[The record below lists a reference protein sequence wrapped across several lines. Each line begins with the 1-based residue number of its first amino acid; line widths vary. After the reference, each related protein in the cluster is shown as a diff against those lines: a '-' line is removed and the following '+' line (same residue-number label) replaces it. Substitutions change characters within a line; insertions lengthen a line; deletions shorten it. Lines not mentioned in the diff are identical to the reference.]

1 MSTGETMT
9 EWKLKVMK
17 KKYNQKDT
25 IIPGPK
31 TLRWGK
37 GSPFRISGFE
47 LVKSPAAQDL
57 RQFFSES
64 CRERFGEAREGKNKL
79 PVQVSWSPSKRKAA
93 DSYRLKV
100 TPTAVRIWAP
110 NRTGLLYALHTLLG
124 MVRTEGKNFFLSPV
138 EVEDGPDFS
147 MRGLSDDISRRQVS
161 TVNDFYRI
169 IRELSRWRYNY
180 YLLYM
185 EDMFRLDRHP
195 AIGAASGALTKDEVR
210 KIVAYGKL
218 WGVEIVPIVQTL
230 GHLEKVL
237 ALPEYQDLSETTQ
250 DPASGHRRVLDI
262 DNPKS
267 YELLSDLF
275 AELFEV
281 FESEYVHIGC
291 DETRMFGTERN
302 KEKADKIGHAA
313 LFIQHLQNVMQI
325 LRPYHKKVM
334 FYADMFN
341 PSLAHT
347 WKVTEDQLRTVR
359 DMGLIF
365 VNWDYEKRFAS
376 QYYPYLHLIQ
386 KQNGSQ
392 IVGPGTF
399 CWQALYPSFEMVR
412 QTSRVFLKLAYEEG
426 LREAFTSSWCDRGDN
441 LRLNNSFVYAQTAQY
456 LWNIGTRNVEDG
468 RTLVQKFCSS
478 YYGIDPAGLADAYEF
493 LGSLPWRFFEVAR
506 HDVRYP
512 DHPNYFPFAH
522 TYLYW
527 SPARP
532 GTGEGKDVRR
542 SQEQIKEINQL
553 LKKLSP
559 LLRTVKR
566 NRASLEGIIL
576 ALKQCRFTLQ
586 TVVLSV
592 SFNPQKAVALAK
604 ELNSIK
610 KEFSRLWLAT
620 SKPQRLD
627 ILEDRYDQL
636 IAYYQALGRSPR
648 SGPYPSAVNIPSS
661 ESFINPTSYDLVR
674 KVKNE

>member
-1 MSTGETMT
+1 MSTGEVTT
-9 EWKLKVMK
+9 KWKSKVMK
-17 KKYNQKDT
+17 KIPNHVDT
-25 IIPGPK
+25 IIPRPK
-31 TLRWGK
+31 ALRWGK
-37 GSPFRISGFE
+37 GLPFKISGFE
-47 LVKSPAAQDL
+47 LVESPVAQDL
-57 RQFFSES
+57 RQVFSES
-64 CRERFGEAREGKNKL
+64 CREQFGEIVEGKKKL
-79 PVQVSWSPSKRKAA
+79 SVHVSWSSSKQKTA
-93 DSYRLKV
+93 DSYRLRV
-100 TPTAVRIWAP
+100 TPKEVKVWAP

-124 MVRTEGKNFFLSPV
+124 LVRSEGKSLFLSPV
-138 EVEDGPDFS
+138 EIEDGPDFS
-147 MRGLSDDISRRQVS
+147 MRGISDDISRRQVS
-161 TVNDFYRI
+161 TVDDFCRI
-169 IRELSRWRYNY
+169 IRDLSRWRYNY

-185 EDMFRLDRHP
+185 EDMFQLDRHP

-210 KIVAYGKL
+210 IIVAYGKL

-262 DNPKS
+262 GNPKS

-281 FESEYVHIGC
+281 FDSDYVHIGC

-313 LFIQHLQNVMQI
+313 LFIQHLQNVMKI
-325 LRPYHKKVM
+325 LRPHHKKIM

-341 PSLAHT
+341 PSLLHT

-365 VNWDYEKRFAS
+365 VNWDYEKRFTS
-376 QYYPYLHLIQ
+376 QYYQYLHLIQ

-392 IVGPGTF
+392 IVGPGTW
-399 CWQALYPSFEMVR
+399 CWQALYPSSEMVR

-426 LREAFTSSWCDRGDN
+426 LREAYTSSWCDRGDN
-441 LRLNNSFVYAQTAQY
+441 LRLNNSFVYAQTAEY
-456 LWNIGTRNVEDG
+456 LWNIGTMNVDDG
-468 RTLVQKFCSS
+468 RYLIQRFCAS
-478 YYGIDPAGLADAYEF
+478 YYGIDQAGLAEAYEF

-532 GTGEGKDVRR
+532 GTGEVKDIRR
-542 SQEQIKEINQL
+542 GQEQIKEINQL
-553 LKKLSP
+553 LKKLFP
-559 LLRTVKR
+559 LLRTVNR

-586 TVVLSV
+586 TVVLSS
-592 SFNPQKAVALAK
+592 SFKPPKALALAK
-604 ELNSIK
+604 ELNEIK

-627 ILEDRYDQL
+627 ILEDRYNQL
-636 IAYYQALGRSPR
+636 IAYYRALGQSPVG
-648 SGPYPSAVNIPSS
+648 GPYPSTLNIPSP
-661 ESFINPTSYDLVR
+661 ESFINSTSYDLVR